1 MMDDARAA
9 LVREKV
15 ARLRQELAELGL
27 ETSFVYRSPGSAEA
41 PVGVLLIGETPGDV
55 EEARNA

>member
-1 MMDDARAA
+1 MMDESRAA

-15 ARLRQELAELGL
+15 ERLRQELAELGL
-27 ETSFVYRSPGSAEA
+27 ESSFFYRSPGSAKA
-41 PVGVLLIGETPGDV
+41 PVAFLLIGETQGDV

>member
-1 MMDDARAA
+1 MDESRAA

-27 ETSFVYRSPGSAEA
+27 EPSFFYRSPGCTKA
-41 PVGVLLIGETPGDV
+41 PVRFLLIGETQS
-55 EEARNA
+55 

>member
-1 MMDDARAA
+1 M
-9 LVREKV
+9 VREKV

-27 ETSFVYRSPGSAEA
+27 ETSFVYRSPGSAKA

>member
-1 MMDDARAA
+1 MDESRAA

-15 ARLRQELAELGL
+15 ERLRQELAELGL
-27 ETSFVYRSPGSAEA
+27 ESSFFYRSPGSAKA
-41 PVGVLLIGETPGDV
+41 PVAFLLIGETQGDV